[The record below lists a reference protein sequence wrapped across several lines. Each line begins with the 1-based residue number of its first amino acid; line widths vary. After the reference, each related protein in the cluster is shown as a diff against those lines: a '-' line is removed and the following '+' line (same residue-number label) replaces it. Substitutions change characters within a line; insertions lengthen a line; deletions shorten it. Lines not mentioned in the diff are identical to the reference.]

1 MSAEPRL
8 HDRAAGS
15 NPRSLRYRPAMF
27 DIVPDITRAHTPDK
41 RLYLD
46 PEVFAA
52 QREQVFARA
61 WHWLGRLDAVA
72 GPGSLAPLD
81 ILPGCLDEPLLLARD
96 AAGTL
101 RLLSNVC
108 THRGSLLVARPC
120 TAAEIRCPYH
130 SRRFA
135 LDGRLRFMPGFEG
148 VQDFP
153 AASDHLPALALGQAW
168 GHGFG
173 ALAPAGHE
181 GAAGAAGTPST
192 PAPLLPLVEWL
203 GPVQQRLA
211 WLDIAAWREDPARGR
226 DYTFDANWALYV
238 ENYLEG
244 LHIPFVHP
252 GLNATLD
259 MSGYRYETWPGG
271 VWQIAR
277 AREGEPAFAPPPG
290 SPEHGQRIAAY
301 YAWLFPNLML
311 NVYPWGLSVNVVEPL
326 GPARTRV
333 RFRSF
338 VADAARTGEGAGG
351 ALDTV
356 EREDE
361 AAVVAVQQGL
371 RSRLYRH
378 GRYAPVHEL
387 AVHHFHRLL
396 AAALAEQAA

>member
-1 MSAEPRL
+1 
-8 HDRAAGS
+8 
-15 NPRSLRYRPAMF
+15 MF
-27 DIVPDITRAHTPDK
+27 VFDPDITRARTPDK

-46 PEVFAA
+46 PSVFAA
-52 QREQVFARA
+52 QREHVFARA

-72 GPGSLAPLD
+72 EPGTLAPLTL
-81 ILPGCLDEPLLLARD
+81 LPGCLDEPLLLARD
-96 AAGTL
+96 TAGTL

-108 THRGSLLVARPC
+108 THRGSVLVAAPC
-120 TAAEIRCPYH
+120 AAAEIRCPYH

-153 AASDHLPALALGQAW
+153 SAADHLPSLALGQAW

-173 ALAPAGHE
+173 ALAPVH
-181 GAAGAAGTPST
+181 
-192 PAPLLPLVEWL
+192 APLMPLADWL

-211 WLDIAAWREDPARGR
+211 GLDIGAWREDPSRAR
-226 DYTFDANWALYV
+226 DYVFDAHWALYV

-259 MSGYRYETWPGG
+259 MAGYRYETWPGG

-277 AREGEPAFAPPPG
+277 ARAGEPAFEAPSSEPPG
-290 SPEHGQRIAAY
+290 SAEQDERIAAW

-311 NVYPWGLSVNVVEPL
+311 NVYPWGMSVNVVEPL

-338 VADAARTGEGAGG
+338 VADPARLGEGAGG
-351 ALDTV
+351 ALDRV
-356 EREDE
+356 ELEDE

-371 RSRLYRH
+371 RSRLYRS
-378 GRYAPVHEL
+378 GRYAPQHEQG
-387 AVHHFHRLL
+387 VHHFHRLL
-396 AAALAEQAA
+396 LAALADAPHAHPPVQPPPASEE